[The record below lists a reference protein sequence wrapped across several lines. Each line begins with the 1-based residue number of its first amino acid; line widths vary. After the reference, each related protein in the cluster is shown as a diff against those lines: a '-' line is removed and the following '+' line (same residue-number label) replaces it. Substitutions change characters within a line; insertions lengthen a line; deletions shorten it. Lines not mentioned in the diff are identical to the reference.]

1 VSADSVRGPAADTA
15 AALADTVAPACA
27 RRVSSYPRSPGTAC
41 VHPKWNPVA
50 DDTLLAIDQGTS
62 STRAIGFSV
71 TGDVLAVEQQSFEQI
86 YPESGWVEHNAEVIW
101 ATVMSTA
108 RRVLQRLAEAQ
119 RTAAAIGISN
129 QRETTILWD
138 RRSGVPI
145 YNAIVWQDRR
155 TADMCRQLARDQDEA
170 EVSRKTGLRLDPYFS
185 ATKIAWILDRV
196 PGAREAA
203 RAGHIAFGTVDSFL
217 IWRLTGGRLHLTD
230 ATNASRTALYDIGK
244 GRWDEALCEMF
255 GVPMSV
261 LPEVRDSAGDF
272 GCTDETVL
280 GQSLPIRGVAGDQ
293 QAALVGQACFAAGD
307 VKSTYGT
314 GAFLVLNTARQ
325 LVLSKNRLLST
336 IAYQLNGVATYALE
350 GSILSAGAAI
360 QWLRDGL
367 GLISQ
372 ASDIEALAA
381 SAPHSG
387 GVYLVPAFTGLGA
400 PYWDPDAR
408 AAIIGLTRASTRNE
422 IARATLDSVAYQTYD
437 LLDAMAADGLRP
449 EALKVDGGMSQN
461 NLFMQRLADVLG
473 MAVRRPAN
481 AESTAF
487 GAACLAGLGCGLYR
501 SVEDIAALSRS
512 ETRFEPA
519 LGAAER
525 GPQISGWR
533 NALRRVR
540 ST

>member
-1 VSADSVRGPAADTA
+1 
-15 AALADTVAPACA
+15 
-27 RRVSSYPRSPGTAC
+27 
-41 VHPKWNPVA
+41 VA
-50 DDTLLAIDQGTS
+50 DDILLAIDQGTS
-62 STRAIGFSV
+62 STRAIGFSAA
-71 TGDVLAVEQQSFEQI
+71 GDVVAEEQQSFEQI
-86 YPESGWVEHNAEVIW
+86 YPGPGWVEHDAEVIW
-101 ATVMSTA
+101 ATVMSTG
-108 RRVLQRLAEAQ
+108 RRVLQRLGEAK
-119 RTAAAIGISN
+119 RTAAAIGITN

-155 TADMCRQLARDQDEA
+155 TADRCRQLAHDYGET
-170 EVSRKTGLRLDPYFS
+170 VISRKTGLRFDPYFS

-203 RAGHIAFGTVDSFL
+203 KDGHIAFGTVDSFL

-244 GRWDEALCEMF
+244 GRWDQTLCEIF
-255 GVPMSV
+255 NVPMSV
-261 LPEVRDSAGDF
+261 LPEVRDSAGEF
-272 GCTDETVL
+272 GITDQAVL
-280 GQSLPIRGVAGDQ
+280 GQSLLITGVAGDQ

-336 IAYQLNGVATYALE
+336 IAYQLNGAVTYALE

-408 AAIIGLTRASTRNE
+408 AAIIGLTRGSTRNE

-449 EALKVDGGMSQN
+449 KTLKVDGGMSQN
-461 NLFMQRLADVLG
+461 NLFMQRLADILG
-473 MAVRRPAN
+473 MAVRRPTN
-481 AESTAF
+481 PESTAF

-501 SVEDIAALSRS
+501 SLEDIAALSRS
-512 ETRFEPA
+512 ETRFEAA
-519 LGAAER
+519 LGAPER
-525 GPQISGWR
+525 KIQISGWR
-533 NALRRVR
+533 DALRRVR

>member
-1 VSADSVRGPAADTA
+1 MT
-15 AALADTVAPACA
+15 
-27 RRVSSYPRSPGTAC
+27 
-41 VHPKWNPVA
+41 
-50 DDTLLAIDQGTS
+50 DDILLAIDQGTS
-62 STRAIGFSV
+62 STRAIGF
-71 TGDVLAVEQQSFEQI
+71 TAAGDVVAVEQQSFEQI
-86 YPESGWVEHNAEVIW
+86 YPGPGWVEHDAEVIW
-101 ATVMSTA
+101 ATVMSTS
-108 RRVLQRLAEAQ
+108 RRIVQRLREAK
-119 RTAAAIGISN
+119 RKVAAIGITN

-138 RRSGVPI
+138 RRSGAPI

-155 TADMCRQLARDQDEA
+155 TADRCRELSGGQGEI
-170 EVSRKTGLRLDPYFS
+170 EVSRKTGLRIDPYFS

-203 RAGHIAFGTVDSFL
+203 NAGHIAFGTVDSFL
-217 IWRLTGGRLHLTD
+217 IWRLTGGRVHLTD

-244 GRWDEALCEMF
+244 GCWDEALCDMF
-255 GVPMSV
+255 AVPMNV
-261 LPEVRDSAGDF
+261 LPEVRDSAGEF
-272 GCTDETVL
+272 GDTDSAVL
-280 GQSLPIRGVAGDQ
+280 GISLPICGVAGDQ
-293 QAALVGQACFAAGD
+293 QAALIGQACFASGD

-325 LVLSKNRLLST
+325 FVPSKNRLLST
-336 IAYQLNGVATYALE
+336 IAYQLNGEVTYALE

-372 ASDIEALAA
+372 ASDVEALAS

-408 AAIIGLTRASTRNE
+408 AAIIGLTRASTRSE

-449 EALKVDGGMSQN
+449 ATLKVDGGMAQN

-473 MAVRRPAN
+473 IGIRRPAN
-481 AESTAF
+481 SESTAF
-487 GAACLAGLGCGLYR
+487 GAACLAGLGCGMYR
-501 SVEDIAALSRS
+501 SVQEIAHLPRS
-512 ETRFEPA
+512 ETCFEPS

-525 GPQISGWR
+525 ETQIAGWR
-533 NALRRVR
+533 DALERVR
-540 ST
+540 SR